1 MIHRKHLPLIMFRC
15 TINTQKPFHVS
26 HFQTKQIANVYMSQE
41 GREVNFNICDDS
53 GYNEQFW
60 YSYPGMAVAG
70 GMWGKLSHIT
80 DIQEMELFFKLI

>member
-1 MIHRKHLPLIMFRC
+1 MLPKCPILFLTLRC

-26 HFQTKQIANVYMSQE
+26 HFQNKQIANVYMSQE
-41 GREVNFNICDDS
+41 GREVNFNICNDG

-70 GMWGKLSHIT
+70 GMWGRFR
-80 DIQEMELFFKLI
+80 D